1 MTTIRQPIVTVAGHV
16 DHGKTT
22 ILDSI
27 RKSNVYDSEA
37 GGITQKI
44 SFTKVPIENIKQRC
58 PELNNLDLDIPGFL
72 FIDTPGH
79 AAFSHLRKRGGA
91 LADLA
96 VLLIDINDGIKP
108 QTQEVIQ
115 ILKMNKIPFVVA
127 LNKIDNI
134 SSWRKQSDNL
144 KENIDMQSENTKLSF
159 NEKLLT
165 LVGSLHHHGF
175 NAKPFYEVTDFKSQL
190 ALIPCSGKTGEGI
203 NELILTLC
211 GLSQKFLKSRLELGS
226 EAKGVILEI
235 KKEKTM
241 QYAEAILYDGV
252 LKSSDE
258 IVVASFDEPVVSKIR
273 VLEEIIPVSDKFKPV
288 DEVSA
293 ANGIRMQLINSEEI
307 LPGMPFTIFNG
318 DLEKVRE
325 EFKKEIGE
333 KLNVDENG
341 IIVKADSLG
350 SLEALV
356 GMLKAEKINIIK
368 SGIGPINKKDVI
380 SARANLREDSE
391 NAIIVGFNVEEDS
404 EVKEMNLKEIK
415 ILKNEVIYKLIEDLV
430 EFQKEKR
437 DEIRR
442 EKLMGL
448 TSVCKLSIL
457 HQYVFRASNPA
468 VFGVKVEAGRLK
480 PGIKLMDGSGN
491 GIAKVKGI
499 QENQKKIEEA
509 LMGSEIAMSLPG
521 INFERQLSE
530 VDVLYSDISEKQF
543 RDFKDNKDLLSSDE
557 MKVLQK
563 IAQIKRA
570 KNGTWGV

>member
-1 MTTIRQPIVTVAGHV
+1 M
-16 DHGKTT
+16 
-22 ILDSI
+22 L
-27 RKSNVYDSEA
+27 
-37 GGITQKI
+37 
-44 SFTKVPIENIKQRC
+44 
-58 PELNNLDLDIPGFL
+58 FL
-72 FIDTPGH
+72 
-79 AAFSHLRKRGGA
+79 L
-91 LADLA
+91 
-96 VLLIDINDGIKP
+96 
-108 QTQEVIQ
+108 
-115 ILKMNKIPFVVA
+115 
-127 LNKIDNI
+127 
-134 SSWRKQSDNL
+134 
-144 KENIDMQSENTKLSF
+144 
-159 NEKLLT
+159 
-165 LVGSLHHHGF
+165 
-175 NAKPFYEVTDFKSQL
+175 
-190 ALIPCSGKTGEGI
+190 
-203 NELILTLC
+203 
-211 GLSQKFLKSRLELGS
+211 
-226 EAKGVILEI
+226 
-235 KKEKTM
+235 
-241 QYAEAILYDGV
+241 
-252 LKSSDE
+252 
-258 IVVASFDEPVVSKIR
+258 
-273 VLEEIIPVSDKFKPV
+273 
-288 DEVSA
+288 
-293 ANGIRMQLINSEEI
+293 
-307 LPGMPFTIFNG
+307 
-318 DLEKVRE
+318 
-325 EFKKEIGE
+325 
-333 KLNVDENG
+333 
-341 IIVKADSLG
+341 
-350 SLEALV
+350 
-356 GMLKAEKINIIK
+356 
-368 SGIGPINKKDVI
+368 
-380 SARANLREDSE
+380 
-391 NAIIVGFNVEEDS
+391 GFNVEEDS